1 MITSIRLFIILCCCG
16 LLAQCSKNGGTSGGN
31 PPPNPTTISI
41 SGLEYNPHIIS
52 LRPGLTSFTFSGKIN
67 FANAKNGVHQVR
79 LTTSAGADLT
89 EEIPANSEVSGLLTG
104 VFEVALPAT
113 PSTYTFDIWVIDG
126 KGNASNKLSGTV
138 QVIIDDSGKSWQ
150 EIILSSTY
158 QPNKIIWAN
167 AQFLAVGH
175 AGTVITSKNVTGW
188 TLQNTGTNNMLWGV
202 TWSGTQYVAV
212 GENKTILTSPDGIN
226 WTIRSKDDVNYFRL
240 YGITWSGSKFI
251 AVGTNMVNNQTEIQ
265 SSPDGIVW
273 TPSTFN
279 VHGGELTSIAWSGN
293 LFVAVGSYFIEGTRH
308 PLLLT
313 SPDGIDWTN
322 RSGANTTGY
331 SFNDVIWTGTRF
343 VTVGSNV
350 SGYSNDGINWSF
362 ASNANTGLLGVCYSG
377 KTYLAVGNGIFT
389 SADGFNW
396 TQAYPDDHL
405 YSIRS
410 VAWSGYQ
417 YVAVGKVMSMLISP
431 GN

>member
-1 MITSIRLFIILCCCG
+1 
-16 LLAQCSKNGGTSGGN
+16 SKNGGTSGGN
-31 PPPNPTTISI
+31 PPPNPTTFSI
-41 SGLEYNPHIIS
+41 SGLEYDPHIVS
-52 LRPGLTSFTFSGKIN
+52 LRPGLTSFTFFGKIN
-67 FANAKNGVHQVR
+67 FANAKSGVHLLR
-79 LTTSAGADLT
+79 LTTSAGADFT
-89 EEIPANSEVSGLLTG
+89 QDIPANNESNGTLTG
-104 VFEVALPAT
+104 TFIVALTANPAI
-113 PSTYTFDIWVIDG
+113 YTFDIWLIDG

-150 EIILSSTY
+150 ETIISSTY

-167 AQFLAVGH
+167 SQFMAVGH
-175 AGTVITSKNVTGW
+175 AGIVITSNELSGW
-188 TLQNTGTNNMLWGV
+188 TLQQSGTNNMLWGV

-212 GENKTILTSPDGIN
+212 GENKTILTSPDGVH
-226 WTIRSKDDVNYFRL
+226 WTIRSIGDVSDFRL
-240 YGITWSGSKFI
+240 YGIVWSGSKFF
-251 AVGTNMVNNQTEIQ
+251 AVGTNMANNQTEIQ

-273 TPSTFN
+273 TACPFN

-293 LFVAVGSYFIEGTRH
+293 LLVAVGSYFIEGTRH

-322 RSGANTTGY
+322 KSSANTSGY
-331 SFNDVIWTGTRF
+331 SFNDVIWTGTKF

-350 SGYSNDGINWSF
+350 SGYSNDGINWSY
-362 ASNANTGLLGVCYSG
+362 ASNPNMGLLGVCYSG
-377 KTYLAVGNGIFT
+377 KTYVAVGNGIFT
-389 SADGFNW
+389 SSDGMNW

-417 YVAVGKVMSMLISP
+417 YIAVGKVMSMLVSP
-431 GN
+431 GY